1 MSIEQR
7 QQVSTCSGTS
17 TKGVSQERYILGA
30 GTFSVLV
37 SLEHFLSSIIPVFC
51 VICISLPI
59 PLMFQTLQSTENKHH
74 ASDTRYP
81 CTEECSITHAVR
93 FSFSLCLLFCII
105 ARTLIGFVSWNLLRT
120 IPNSKKSAKKAL
132 THAEPLPVF
141 QHWDTRVQMTYT
153 VEYGDWFPFHLHQ
166 VLLVQVLL
174 SEPPPTLTVSCDPPL
189 T

>member
-1 MSIEQR
+1 MSTEQTR
-7 QQVSTCSGTS
+7 QVSTCSGTS

-59 PLMFQTLQSTENKHH
+59 PLMFQTLQSTKNKHH

-81 CTEECSITHAVR
+81 CTEERSITHAVR
-93 FSFSLCLLFCII
+93 FSFSLCLLFCIM
-105 ARTLIGFVSWNLLRT
+105 ARTLMGAVSWNFLRT
-120 IPNSKKSAKKAL
+120 FPNSKKGAKKAL

-141 QHWDTRVQMTYT
+141 QH
-153 VEYGDWFPFHLHQ
+153 
-166 VLLVQVLL
+166 
-174 SEPPPTLTVSCDPPL
+174 
-189 T
+189 